1 MMHNPIDEEG
11 FRRFFAVATGFR
23 EPYPWQVSV
32 AKEILGMK
40 RGILFLSAETGAG
53 KTEAVAVPALYRAR
67 QLIVV
72 EPFRALVEDMVD
84 RFRKMLGRL
93 SRALHTPY
101 TLGLDY
107 GGDHIVYE
115 ITEAGER
122 QVVTRKPF
130 GVDVLVTT
138 MDEMLYRLLSVG
150 SKRKASLYATL
161 VRLGTP
167 IVFFDEAHSYS
178 TEVMNPLITVL
189 HEALSIS
196 LYSPVVIASATLPEQ
211 LRSHIKLLAE
221 RNRVPIKELAA
232 PPREKKTHK
241 ARLELRLDDGRE
253 KITVHAVKLLAER
266 FRTVLVRT
274 ITPETAYSVYRELLK
289 WRGIFSDYSIGILH
303 GRMPVRDRAEVFRVV
318 KEDMESGKKVV
329 LVATPVIEAGVDLDF
344 DAGVLELTPYRSL
357 EQTLGRINRHYT
369 KPDAKV
375 VVVGVDEATWG
386 ILAPREYLDEVRSV
400 LKAVGGECLWGNV
413 RWKLKK
419 IDEKYVGDQLS
430 APSLLDAYD
439 SPYSKL
445 LAVSFHSLFHLE
457 GTMMEYLLALSKESY
472 NTRGSFDITVYVEGE
487 PGNYL
492 RIPFKTAEKLSEKGI
507 IVEPGGT
514 IPQSLLTSHDYIGA
528 EGTVKARGLVV

>member
-1 MMHNPIDEEG
+1 MHNPIDEEG

-32 AKEILGMK
+32 AKEILGMG
-40 RGILFLSAETGAG
+40 RGIFFLSAETGAG

-72 EPFRALVEDMVD
+72 EPFRALVEDMAD

-107 GGDHIVYE
+107 GGEHVVYE

-150 SKRKASLYATL
+150 PKRKASLYATL

-167 IVFFDEAHSYS
+167 IVFFDEGHSYS
-178 TEVMNPLITVL
+178 TEVMNPLVTVL

-211 LRSHIKLLAE
+211 LKSHMKLLAE
-221 RNRVPIKELAA
+221 RNRVPIKELVA
-232 PPREKKTHK
+232 PPREKKTRK
-241 ARLELRLDDGRE
+241 AELELHLDRKGYKEIARY
-253 KITVHAVKLLAER
+253 TLKLVGHE
-266 FRTVLVRT
+266 FKTILVRT
-274 ITPETAYSVYRELLK
+274 ITPKTAYSVYSELLK
-289 WRGIFSDYSIGILH
+289 WRGVFSDYSIGILH
-303 GRMPVRDRAEVFRVV
+303 GRMPVRDRAEVFRAV
-318 KEDMESGKKVV
+318 KEDMESGKKVI
-329 LVATPVIEAGVDLDF
+329 LVATPAIEAGVDLDF

-375 VVVGVDEATWG
+375 VVVGVDEATWE

-400 LKAVGGECLWGNV
+400 LKVVGGECLWGNV

-419 IDEKYVGDQLS
+419 IDEKYTGDQLS

-457 GTMMEYLLALSKESY
+457 GTMMEYLLALSKDSY

-492 RIPFKTAEKLSEKGI
+492 RIPFYIAKKLSEQGI
-507 IVEPGGT
+507 AVKPGGT
-514 IPQSLLTSHDYIGA
+514 IPQSLLTSHDYTGA
-528 EGTVKARGLVV
+528 ERTVKARGLVV